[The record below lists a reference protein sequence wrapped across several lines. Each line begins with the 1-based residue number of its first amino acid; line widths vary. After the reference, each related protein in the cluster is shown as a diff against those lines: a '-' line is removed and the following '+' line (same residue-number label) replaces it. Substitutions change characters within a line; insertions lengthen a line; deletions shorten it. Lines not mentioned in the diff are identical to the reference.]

1 MPYRNNGYARK
12 QFRPNI
18 VFFDLETTGFDRPIR
33 PVQVIIFQLKLNI
46 NKALNIKFCQI
57 YFLVIKTYFSAD
69 WSR

>member
-33 PVQVIIFQLKLNI
+33 PVQVIIFHVRFDIKQAWNIKCCQIFSSYLNI
-46 NKALNIKFCQI
+46 F
-57 YFLVIKTYFSAD
+57 FT
-69 WSR
+69 